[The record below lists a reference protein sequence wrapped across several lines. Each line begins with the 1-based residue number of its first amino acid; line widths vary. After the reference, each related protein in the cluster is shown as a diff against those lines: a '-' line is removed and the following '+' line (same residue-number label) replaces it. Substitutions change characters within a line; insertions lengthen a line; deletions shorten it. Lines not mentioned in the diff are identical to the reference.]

1 MGGSLLEQEREV
13 EGKELLLEGDRDV
26 EGRGSVLT
34 EVGRRKGRVGI
45 PPGTGS
51 GGSGEVPRR
60 NKPGQSAS
68 PQKNPRAGTP
78 SPTSH
83 SPCSFFPLDFLL
95 IFFFF
100 VLILARGEVSSRG
113 RFGGRG
119 TGRCSAKKGGKIL
132 LKK

>member
-1 MGGSLLEQEREV
+1 MGRKNPGRAHADLSFSWKRIGNGGSLLEQEREV

-26 EGRGSVLT
+26 EGSGSVLT

-68 PQKNPRAGTP
+68 PPKKPRAGTP

-83 SPCSFFPLDFLL
+83 SPCSFFPL
-95 IFFFF
+95 IFY
-100 VLILARGEVSSRG
+100 
-113 RFGGRG
+113 
-119 TGRCSAKKGGKIL
+119 
-132 LKK
+132 